1 MTSAQVRQSFLD
13 FFKSKQHSIVQSSSL
28 MPDSP
33 NLLFTNAGM
42 NQFVPIFLGQTK
54 CPYTPGR
61 AADTQKC
68 IRAGGKHN
76 DLEDV
81 GLDTYHHTFFEMLGN
96 WSFGD
101 YFKREAIDYAW
112 ELITEVWKFP
122 KHRLYATVYK
132 PDKSKG
138 DPSDFDQEAWEVW
151 AEKFRAAGLDP
162 EVHIVN
168 GNKKDNFWMMGE
180 TGPCGPCT
188 ELHVD
193 LTPEGDTK
201 GTLVNGSDAR
211 CMEIWNLVFIQ
222 FNANPDGTFSPLP
235 ARHVDTGMGFE
246 RVAGIM
252 QCTKNFKDF
261 SGVISNYESD
271 VFTPLFR
278 RLEELSGKKYSSTL
292 PAAGSI
298 GDTQQEKDDVAFRV
312 IADHIRTLSFAI
324 ADGIQP
330 GNSDR
335 NYVLRRILRRAVRYG
350 RTLGL
355 KNGFFH
361 QLVGVL
367 AETMGD
373 VFPEIRTRRT
383 VVADVIRIEE
393 ESFNRTLDKG
403 IALFEDEAN
412 KLKAGGAISGAIAFR
427 LYDEQGFPLDLTQL
441 MARERGLTVDGAGFE
456 KLMEEQRNR
465 ARAAQKKEIITLSDI
480 GSDHPTSFVGYDAL
494 ATQAKVAQIAK
505 IKDRTA
511 VILDKSPCYAEMGGQ
526 VGDAAI
532 ITLGGRQWHV
542 TDTQK
547 SGQTWLH
554 FLDGEDAPETGAT
567 IEIAVDQARRDAIQR
582 HHTVTHILH
591 WALHEVVS
599 KEASQKGSAVDP
611 TKLTFDFNGAALTPG
626 QLADIEKLVNERILA
641 NDAVT
646 GSEVAYA
653 SVKGRPDI
661 MQFFGDKYG
670 DSVRVV
676 QVGGKAA
683 SLNGWSMELCA
694 GTHVRHTG
702 EIGLFRIVGENAIAA
717 GVRRIEAVA
726 GLASYE
732 RAKSEAELLK
742 ALASSTNT
750 PITDLAKRLEQ
761 IMEQSSALEKKLK
774 VYRDKESSQ
783 LADTLAAKASDRAG
797 LKYVIAQVSAE
808 TPNDL
813 RDLGAKV
820 AGKVGPTA
828 VVVLA
833 AVFGDKVSLVA
844 NCGPDAVKAGKAA
857 GKIVTDACGKLG
869 GKGGGKPDAA
879 MGGGTDVSKVAEAL
893 GSVA

>member
-101 YFKREAIDYAW
+101 YFKREAIDFAW

-138 DPSDFDQEAWEVW
+138 DPSDFDQEAWDVW

-162 EVHIVN
+162 AIHIVN

-271 VFTPLFR
+271 VFSPLFR
-278 RLEELSGKKYSSTL
+278 RLEELSGKKYASTL
-292 PAAGSI
+292 PAPGSS
-298 GDTQQEKDDVAFRV
+298 GANEQEKIDVAFRV

-330 GNSDR
+330 GNTDR

-361 QLVGVL
+361 KLVDVL

-373 VFPEIRTRRT
+373 IFPEIRTRRAI
-383 VVADVIRIEE
+383 VAEVIRNEE

-403 IALFEDEAN
+403 IALFEDAAA
-412 KLKAGGAISGAIAFR
+412 KLPAGGAISGALAFR

-456 KLMEEQRNR
+456 KLMEEQRAR
-465 ARAAQKKEIITLSDI
+465 ARAAQKKEVITLSDI
-480 GSDHPTSFVGYDAL
+480 GSEHPTTFVGYDAF
-494 ATQAKVAQIAK
+494 AAQAKVAQVAK
-505 IKDRTA
+505 VKERS
-511 VILDKSPCYAEMGGQ
+511 VVVLDQTPCYAEMGGQ
-526 VGDAAI
+526 VGDTAVLTA
-532 ITLGGRQWHV
+532 GGRSWRV

-547 SGQTWLH
+547 SGQTSLH
-554 FLDGEDAPETGAT
+554 FLEGDDAPEAGAA
-567 IEIAVDQARRDAIQR
+567 IEIVVDQARRDAIQR

-599 KEASQKGSAVDP
+599 KEASQKGSAVAPD
-611 TKLTFDFNGAALTPG
+611 KLTFDFNGQALTPS
-626 QLADIEKLVNERILA
+626 QVADIERLVNERILA
-641 NDAVT
+641 NDGVSWT
-646 GSEVAYA
+646 EVKY
-653 SVKGRPDI
+653 SHVKGRPDI

-670 DSVRVV
+670 EFVRVV

-683 SLNGWSMELCA
+683 GLDGWSMELCA

-702 EIGLFRIVGENAIAA
+702 EIGLFRITGENAIAA

-726 GLASYE
+726 GLAAYD
-732 RAKSEAELLK
+732 RARSEAELLK
-742 ALASSTNT
+742 SLAAASNT
-750 PITDLAKRLEQ
+750 PIGDLAKRFEAL
-761 IMEQSSALEKKLK
+761 MEQANTLEKKLK
-774 VYRDKESSQ
+774 SFRDKEAAV
-783 LADTLAAKASDRAG
+783 LAESLAGQAADRAG
-797 LKYVIAQVSAE
+797 LKYVVSQVSME
-808 TPNDL
+808 NPNDL
-813 RDLGAKV
+813 RELGAKV
-820 AGKVGPTA
+820 AAKVGPSA

-833 AVFGDKVSLVA
+833 AVIAGKVSLVA
-844 NCGPDAVKAGKAA
+844 NCGPEAVKAGKQA

-869 GKGGGKPDAA
+869 GKGGGKPDSA
-879 MGGGTDVSKVAEAL
+879 MGGGTDVSKVGEAL
-893 GSVA
+893 ASVA